1 MACSFLRPAPPRNHL
16 RAHSELPHWNRRPSH
31 QPRNYRGSQEPYIR
45 NQSQGPN
52 IWASDVSCALITFR
66 KLQGSRDLCSRNQR
80 QRPIYRFSTISQMCC
95 QTSYHVGNW
104 CLTFLGRLGSTLEHV
119 SQVTHTSAKGL
130 RSLSP
135 RQSMVLLATDLNC
148 PVFPACRVPVSSL
161 GVQRKSSAPK
171 PSWPVEPGWH
181 PRKLGNKYCLD
192 TDCISYNW
200 SFTSRCED
208 ADSLWC
214 PDGKAL
220 RHLGWGREGPGRD
233 WGALSQEG
241 QGEVAWTGRQK
252 QEFQGRVGSHR
263 SEVMRKQTWPLHFCL

>member
-1 MACSFLRPAPPRNHL
+1 MSNLAGEAG
-16 RAHSELPHWNRRPSH
+16 E
-31 QPRNYRGSQEPYIR
+31 YIR
-45 NQSQGPN
+45 P
-52 IWASDVSCALITFR
+52 TP
-66 KLQGSRDLCSRNQR
+66 R
-80 QRPIYRFSTISQMCC
+80 QRGWGLYLPDSQWCC
-95 QTSYHVGNW
+95 SQRTLIVRCFLPVV
-104 CLTFLGRLGSTLEHV
+104 CLWV
-119 SQVTHTSAKGL
+119 AI
-130 RSLSP
+130 
-135 RQSMVLLATDLNC
+135 
-148 PVFPACRVPVSSL
+148 

-171 PSWPVEPGWH
+171 PSWPVESGWH

-241 QGEVAWTGRQK
+241 QGEVAWTGRQR
-252 QEFQGRVGSHR
+252 QEFQGRVGSHWVKLCGSR
-263 SEVMRKQTWPLHFCL
+263 RGLFISVCKTSYLKRLGSDW